1 MNLIITMSDPHDP
14 KEIRGWHDGSRA
26 GFSTDRLRAKPFPT
40 HRAAQTALGELRQ
53 RFPSQVIHIRRR
65 AVAFVPGIVLAGGGG
80 TLMEIGGDVPQL
92 LAPAGDGTFLEMP

>member
-26 GFSTDRLRAKPFPT
+26 GFSTDHSRAKPFPT
-40 HRAAQTALGELRQ
+40 RREARQALAELRQ

-65 AVAFVPGIVLAGGGG
+65 AVAFAAGIALAGWLAGCSHAPIPAGGG
-80 TLMEIGGDVPQL
+80 TFMELP
-92 LAPAGDGTFLEMP
+92 